1 MDLKNIYDI
10 YLNYCKK
17 CLKMQYDRVVSYRL
31 SFPIY
36 GYNLR
41 LLSVML
47 NLKIVYPQKY
57 GLRVSTQ
64 FPYKELDYEL
74 NFTLLVLRI
83 NLKRII
89 VWVYF
94 NN

>member
-1 MDLKNIYDI
+1 MDLKNIYEI

-17 CLKMQYDRVVSYRL
+17 CLNMQYDRVVSYRL

-36 GYNLR
+36 EYHLR

-89 VWVYF
+89 V
-94 NN
+94 